1 MMRSERVSATD
12 QVVNWVKS
20 EIQSGRL
27 RVGDKLPKE
36 ADMAEMLGVGRS
48 SLREGMK
55 ILNTYGVVESRQG
68 EGTFRVD
75 HVAKN
80 VFEFLGFLPNQ
91 ENTAYF
97 LELRRVIEVGNVIA
111 ICDQL
116 TGEELDKL
124 EALVRVLGEKHTI
137 EEYIEA
143 DRAFHH
149 RLIAYTNNPMLIQI
163 NNMISEMRSHLLY
176 QLFCHPDIVEDAYI
190 AHGRILQALRD
201 RDVQACIQA
210 VSSHID
216 ITTDHAENL
225 EDNP

>member
-1 MMRSERVSATD
+1 MMRSERVCATD

-97 LELRRVIEVGNVIA
+97 LELRRVCRRRASGGA
-111 ICDQL
+111 PRLQL
-116 TGEELDKL
+116 GKRGGAESTDG
-124 EALVRVLGEKHTI
+124 
-137 EEYIEA
+137 
-143 DRAFHH
+143 AF
-149 RLIAYTNNPMLIQI
+149 LI
-163 NNMISEMRSHLLY
+163 
-176 QLFCHPDIVEDAYI
+176 
-190 AHGRILQALRD
+190 
-201 RDVQACIQA
+201 
-210 VSSHID
+210 
-216 ITTDHAENL
+216 
-225 EDNP
+225 